1 MLVRKP
7 SWIETKD
14 QFNKPIP
21 WLARG
26 FSLWSKNIVTNRAL
40 AQSFNRQ
47 PVETDPEKQK
57 RYSKRNIDAQAM
69 LDWGKR
75 SIQ

>member
-1 MLVRKP
+1 MECWCASQVGLRQKIISINQTLIKSSLNKITP
-7 SWIETKD
+7 S
-14 QFNKPIP
+14 
-21 WLARG
+21 
-26 FSLWSKNIVTNRAL
+26 RAL
-40 AQSFNRQ
+40 AQSFNGQ

>member
-1 MLVRKP
+1 MVK
-7 SWIETKD
+7 
-14 QFNKPIP
+14 
-21 WLARG
+21 
-26 FSLWSKNIVTNRAL
+26 
-40 AQSFNRQ
+40 